1 MTPQR
6 TQGFTL
12 VELLVA
18 IALFGVLLAVLIPS
32 ITALLGINRSS
43 ERQLSSTTVAQR
55 VVEDIKGAWQL
66 TPLASDTQGKAVRG
80 RFYAGCVPGLALPA
94 GASAQSQERDSRAGA
109 ISGKG
114 LSTVASTCPSTLPTD
129 GPVMRRV
136 VVRAGTGTPQ
146 EVTLT
151 LDLLEPQ

>member
-1 MTPQR
+1 MTPER
-6 TQGFTL
+6 EQGFTL

-43 ERQLSSTTVAQR
+43 ERQLDSTTVAQR
-55 VVEDIKGAWQL
+55 IVEDIKGAWQ
-66 TPLASDTQGKAVRG
+66 TPG
-80 RFYAGCVPGLALPA
+80 RFYTGCVPGLSLPA
-94 GASAQSQERDSRAGA
+94 GTSAQSQERDSRAGA

-114 LSTVASTCPSTLPTD
+114 LNTIAGTCPPTLPTD